1 MKVKW
6 LKDFR
11 NYKGLTTAQMAKKLK
26 ISKSWYEK
34 VEFDYRQ
41 PSRNFLERFK
51 KTFPDFDMNIFLPTN
66 YTLRV

>member
-51 KTFPDFDMNIFLPTN
+51 KTFPDFDMNIFLLISP
-66 YTLRV
+66 LFV